1 MSNCLG
7 GESTAPLL
15 SSPSVLEQFE
25 LGALLGEGAD
35 LQVFG
40 ARDRDTGDAVVVKR
54 AHPSLVSRG
63 IHDDVERRV
72 ALQAGLRMG
81 GGDTGRPQG
90 TPLRT
95 FEGLPRLIA
104 LTEPDGFAWYFG
116 DDLGYAYSVLVEERA
131 VGVPLIGSVADQVR
145 GRPVGLPMNLF
156 ALHPSASW
164 LARGYENPSLT
175 ALSVIERALELGW
188 LAGDLGPRNVFYDPE
203 SGKATVIDLGN
214 LRRPMAATARRAAYD
229 LNDVLFEFFQF
240 YATPD
245 APPESAGAFAEVSE
259 RRLSG
264 SLERMAEG
272 LARAY
277 EGAVQGDAAREILDR
292 VGRRGYAGVGEF
304 RGDFEG
310 YLAAVPVA
318 GDGVWRAAAEVFE
331 LSGSG

>member
-1 MSNCLG
+1 MAEIVGGRGRFETCPCELG
-7 GESTAPLL
+7 R
-15 SSPSVLEQFE
+15 FE

-35 LQVFG
+35 LQAFG
-40 ARDRDTGDAVVVKR
+40 ARDRVSGDAVVVKR

-72 ALQAGLRMG
+72 ALQAALRAQV
-81 GGDTGRPQG
+81 GD
-90 TPLRT
+90 

-104 LTEPDGFAWYFG
+104 LTEPDGFGWFFG

-145 GRPVGLPMNLF
+145 GHPVGLPMNLY
-156 ALHPSASW
+156 ALHPSASR
-164 LARGYENPSLT
+164 LARGFKNPSLT
-175 ALSVIERALELGW
+175 ALAVIERTLELGW

-214 LRRPMAATARRAAYD
+214 LRRPTAPTARRAAYD

-245 APPESAGAFAEVSE
+245 ATPESASAFAAVSE

-272 LARAY
+272 LGRAY
-277 EGAVQGDAAREILDR
+277 DGVAQGDAARAILER
-292 VGRRGYAGVGEF
+292 IGRRGYSDVSEF
-304 RGDFEG
+304 RGDFG
-310 YLAAVPVA
+310 AYLATVPAA
-318 GDGVWRAAAEVFE
+318 GDGVWEDAAAGMRGEWWGRF
-331 LSGSG
+331 LF